1 MWPGIVLQFL
11 QPSHWK
17 HPGVPLFPYTALFP
31 LSLLTQGAKG
41 FPPPIPPPKV
51 VPAFH
56 NFQNLS
62 CCQAPLAFLL
72 DFLLDL
78 VPFTSNGNTKIGL
91 ICRTLSAFYTV
102 LPHLKNGLAGG
113 QPLLLLCLAFADP
126 ASISL
131 DAHPQLIP
139 IPFPPHNPR
148 PLLAHPIATSRTLV
162 SISWLDA
169 ASPQF
174 TEGPEHPKSSR
185 RRRGQS
191 RHCPTTTTTTTLS
204 GPHVP
209 HFFPSPHV
217 IRAPCLFLFSPSL
230 AAPHYLFRGAN
241 QSINQSVPLCRFGTY
256 ACPFLHGGY
265 FRKTRRW

>member
-1 MWPGIVLQFL
+1 MFSSFSNHLTGNIRGFHYFHTPRSSPLACS
-11 QPSHWK
+11 PKEPRDSHP
-17 HPGVPLFPYTALFP
+17 H
-31 LSLLTQGAKG
+31 
-41 FPPPIPPPKV
+41 PPPKV

-139 IPFPPHNPR
+139 IPFPPHTPR